1 MGDLRQHLT
10 DAVAANATH
19 RAFLEHQLADMVAA
33 SESSNADDEH
43 DPEGATIAFERAQL
57 TSLLRQARRSGEA
70 LQLAVSRLAQGTYG
84 RCEQCTG
91 PVGAERLA
99 ARPDA
104 ATCITCASTSARHAT
119 AAWHG

>member
-1 MGDLRQHLT
+1 MGDLQQHLE

-19 RAFLEHQLADMVAA
+19 AASLERQLADMVAS

-43 DPEGATIAFERAQL
+43 DPEGATIAYERAQV
-57 TSLLRQARRSGEA
+57 SALLRQARRSGQD

-84 RCEQCTG
+84 RCGRCGG
-91 PVGAERLA
+91 PIGAERIA

-104 ATCITCASTSARHAT
+104 ATCISCASA
-119 AAWHG
+119 